1 MNGLKPVRTRG
12 EGNVRLEFSAYSHP
26 GKVRKNNEDYFF
38 VPTGGTQ
45 VKDLMM
51 VADGMGG
58 HNAGDVASRMV
69 VEAIV
74 EYYSKNLHRV
84 SSVEQAKDLIMDSIQ
99 HANIKV
105 YKRSQTRDA
114 YKGMGTTLTLAYFF
128 DHRVCIGHV
137 GDSRAYLVRDRAV
150 TKITRDHSLVQE
162 LLEEGKI
169 TEEEVDNH
177 PQKNIITR
185 ALGTASQVIADY
197 YEMELKDNDIIILCT
212 DGLTN
217 HVDLNKNIDLFYSA
231 EPLDKIAS
239 ILGNK
244 ALEAGGVDNVT
255 IVMAKYSCAT
265 EKR

>member
-1 MNGLKPVRTRG
+1 MSGLKPVRMRG
-12 EGNVRLEFSAYSHP
+12 EGDVRLVFSAYSHP

-38 VPTGGTQ
+38 IPTDGAR

-74 EYYSKNLHRV
+74 EYYAENLHRV
-84 SSVEQAKDLIMDSIQ
+84 TSVEQAKDLILNSIQ
-99 HANIKV
+99 QANIKV
-105 YKRSQTRDA
+105 YNQSQARDI

-137 GDSRAYLVRDRAV
+137 GDSRAYLVRDRSV

-169 TEEEVDNH
+169 TQEEVDNH

-197 YEMELKDNDIIILCT
+197 YEIELKDNDIIVLCT
-212 DGLTN
+212 DGLSN
-217 HVDLNKNIDLFYSA
+217 HVDLNKNIDLFYSL
-231 EPLDKIAS
+231 ESLDEIAS
-239 ILGNK
+239 TLGKK

>member
-1 MNGLKPVRTRG
+1 LSGLKSARMRG
-12 EGNVRLEFSAYSHP
+12 EEDVRLVFSAYSHP

-38 VPTGGTQ
+38 IPTGGAQ

-58 HNAGDVASRMV
+58 HKAGDVASRMV
-69 VEAIV
+69 VEAIIQYYV
-74 EYYSKNLHRV
+74 ENLHSV
-84 SSVEQAKDLIMDSIQ
+84 TSVEQARDLILNSIQ

-105 YKRSQTRDA
+105 YNHAQARDI

-128 DHRVCIGHV
+128 DRRACIGHV
-137 GDSRAYLVRDRAV
+137 GDSRAYLIRDRSV

-169 TEEEVDNH
+169 TQEEVDNH

-185 ALGTASQVIADY
+185 AIGTADQVMVDY
-197 YEMELKDNDIIILCT
+197 YEIELKDNDIIVLCT
-212 DGLTN
+212 DGLSN
-217 HVDLNKNIDLFYSA
+217 HVDLSENIDLFYTA
-231 EPLDKIAS
+231 ESLDEIAS
-239 ILGNK
+239 TLGKK

-255 IVMAKYSCAT
+255 IVMARYSCAT

>member
-1 MNGLKPVRTRG
+1 LSGLKPVRTRG
-12 EGNVRLEFSAYSHP
+12 EGDVRLVFSAYSHP

-38 VPTGGTQ
+38 IPTDATQ

-74 EYYSKNLHRV
+74 EYYVENSHRV
-84 SSVEQAKDLIMDSIQ
+84 TSVEQAKDLILNSIQ
-99 HANIKV
+99 QANIKV
-105 YKRSQTRDA
+105 YNQSQARDI

-137 GDSRAYLVRDRAV
+137 GDSRAYLVRDRSV

-169 TEEEVDNH
+169 TQEEVDNH

-185 ALGTASQVIADY
+185 ALGTASQVVADY
-197 YEMELKDNDIIILCT
+197 YEIELKDNDIIVLCT
-212 DGLTN
+212 DGLSN
-217 HVDLNKNIDLFYSA
+217 HVDLNKNIDLFYSL
-231 EPLDKIAS
+231 ESLDEIAS
-239 ILGNK
+239 TLGKK